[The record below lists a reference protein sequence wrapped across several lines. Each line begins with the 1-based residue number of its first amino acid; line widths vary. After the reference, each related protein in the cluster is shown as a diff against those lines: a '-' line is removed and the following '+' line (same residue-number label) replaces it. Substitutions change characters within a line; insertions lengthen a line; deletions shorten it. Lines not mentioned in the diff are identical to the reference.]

1 MCCLLYCTVL
11 YCTVLY
17 CTVLCCGVCCAVLCY
32 AVLCCPILSRR
43 LCAVVCCVSVCLV
56 CCCLSV
62 VFQDSFPVHV
72 QLLNSEFRIFEFSNF
87 GFFSSFFSFPSFEVQ
102 LKFKNRRW
110 GVLFLHITLQYTVQY
125 VQHSTHENRT
135 HTPTDG
141 SSVPY
146 CTMYR
151 TVYRCKK
158 GRMVGCGTVVNW
170 YSGVGSHGTWNLEHG
185 IKGI

>member
-56 CCCLSV
+56 CCLSV

-87 GFFSSFFSFPSFEVQ
+87 GFFSSFFSFPSSEVQ
-102 LKFKNRRW
+102 LQFKNREW
-110 GVLFLHITLQYTVQY
+110 GVHFLHSTVQY
-125 VQHSTHENRT
+125 STVRTAQYTRKSYPHSNRWIFCT
-135 HTPTDG
+135 VLYH
-141 SSVPY
+141 VPY
-146 CTMYR
+146 
-151 TVYRCKK
+151 
-158 GRMVGCGTVVNW
+158 
-170 YSGVGSHGTWNLEHG
+170 G
-185 IKGI
+185 I